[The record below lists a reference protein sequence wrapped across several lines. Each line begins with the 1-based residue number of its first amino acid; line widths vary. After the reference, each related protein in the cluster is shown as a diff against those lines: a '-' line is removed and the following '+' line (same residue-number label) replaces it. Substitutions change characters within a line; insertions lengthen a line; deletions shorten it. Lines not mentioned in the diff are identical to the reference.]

1 MYILSTSEVPGKRD
15 QRDPLPQQ
23 QLLNVFQLRLENS
36 SPRQAKRNG
45 KRPYMHRSGASQ
57 LAVAAT
63 ATATAAAAAVSQFE
77 VLAPAELRRVRPKA
91 LN

>member
-1 MYILSTSEVPGKRD
+1 MSICISEVSGKRD

-23 QLLNVFQLRLENS
+23 QLLNVFQLRLQNS

-45 KRPYMHRSGASQ
+45 KRPYMHRSSASQ

-63 ATATAAAAAVSQFE
+63 AAAAAAISQFE
-77 VLAPAELRRVRPKA
+77 VLAPEELRRVRPKA

>member
-1 MYILSTSEVPGKRD
+1 MININEHTYNISEVSGKRD

-45 KRPYMHRSGASQ
+45 KRPYMHRSSASQ
-57 LAVAAT
+57 LAVGWLVTSSFSLGLSSAT
-63 ATATAAAAAVSQFE
+63 E
-77 VLAPAELRRVRPKA
+77 N
-91 LN
+91 LNG